1 MGMSASQVR
10 LLSLTSRMHD
20 LEFQA
25 QGVQYS
31 KLDLADDE
39 NEAYEKYLDAMDAS
53 KLQMTVVTANGN
65 EFKDVTYTNLVSRS
79 AGVLQSM
86 YAVTNA
92 EGNILLPEQ
101 ITSKIDV
108 NTLDSLDSFLEIV
121 GKNYLY
127 SARAD
132 LTTTD
137 EIFAEMKN
145 DGNYDYWKSIYY
157 QIIGYQ
163 NDNGEFVNSR
173 GYDTIYAEKTTD
185 RDWLMNGINNAELF
199 LCKMTTK
206 SDTLNGS
213 SINIFAKTGVAE
225 DPDITETYSEELVNE
240 ARTEYEHR
248 VKELD
253 IKDSKLDLTLS
264 QIDTQHNALKTEYDS
279 VKQIVSKSIERSYKT
294 FNA

>member
-25 QGVQYS
+25 QAIHYT

-39 NEAYEKYLDAMDAS
+39 NEAYEEYLDAMDAS
-53 KLQMTVVTANGN
+53 KLQMSVVTANGT
-65 EFKDVTYTNLVSRS
+65 EFKDVTYTNLVSKS
-79 AGVLQSM
+79 SGIVQSM
-86 YAVTNA
+86 YAVTNVA
-92 EGNILLPEQ
+92 GEILLPEQ
-101 ITSKIDV
+101 IANNIGV

-121 GKNYLY
+121 GRKYLY
-127 SARAD
+127 SGRAD
-132 LTTTD
+132 LNTAAD
-137 EIFAEMKN
+137 VFAKMKE
-145 DGNYDYWKSIYY
+145 DGNYDYWKAIYY

-163 NDNGEFVNSR
+163 DDNGKVVNSR
-173 GYDTIYAEKTTD
+173 GYNSIYADKTTD
-185 RDWLMNGINNAELF
+185 RDWLMDGINNAELF
-199 LCKMTTK
+199 LYKMTTDSNK
-206 SDTLNGS
+206 LNNEK
-213 SINIFAKTGVAE
+213 INIFAQTGVAE
-225 DPDITETYSEELVNE
+225 DPDIVETYSEELVNE
-240 ARTEYEHR
+240 ARTNYEHR

-264 QIDTQHNALKTEYDS
+264 QIDSQHNALKTEYDS